1 MVFIVEVEILPEII
15 STSLLSSVPCMFFSG
30 SIRTMPMLRDIHP
43 IESMSIL
50 ILEQNP
56 YLPDM

>member
-1 MVFIVEVEILPEII
+1 MVFIVEVEILPKII
-15 STSLLSSVPCMFFSG
+15 CTSHLSSAPCMFFSG

>member
-1 MVFIVEVEILPEII
+1 MVFIVEVEILPDFICA
-15 STSLLSSVPCMFFSG
+15 SHLYSVPCMFFSG